1 MLELILETLSWGMTT
16 ALMSTI
22 FCVMFEVKGKNIK
35 NIVLISTIYGLVIG
49 YTGKS
54 VTELLM
60 DK

>member
-22 FCVMFEVKGKNIK
+22 CCIMFEVKGKNIK

-49 YTGKS
+49 YT
-54 VTELLM
+54 
-60 DK
+60 